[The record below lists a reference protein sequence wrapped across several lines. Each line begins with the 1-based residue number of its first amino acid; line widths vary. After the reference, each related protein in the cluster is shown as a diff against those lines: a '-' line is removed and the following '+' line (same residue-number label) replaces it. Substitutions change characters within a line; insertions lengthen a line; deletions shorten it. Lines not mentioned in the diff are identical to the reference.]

1 MSSHPH
7 HHHLASAGQTRA
19 SSRKPRRQDGA
30 RTDIDRLLDPSY
42 ASHSQTSL
50 KRPSMDAAT
59 YIDSQGVAHDSA

>member
-7 HHHLASAGQTRA
+7 HHHLPRP
-19 SSRKPRRQDGA
+19 SSRKTRRAGDGGAAA

-42 ASHSQTSL
+42 ASHSQTAL

>member
-7 HHHLASAGQTRA
+7 HHHLPRP
-19 SSRKPRRQDGA
+19 SSRKTRRAGDGGAA

-42 ASHSQTSL
+42 ASHSQTAL